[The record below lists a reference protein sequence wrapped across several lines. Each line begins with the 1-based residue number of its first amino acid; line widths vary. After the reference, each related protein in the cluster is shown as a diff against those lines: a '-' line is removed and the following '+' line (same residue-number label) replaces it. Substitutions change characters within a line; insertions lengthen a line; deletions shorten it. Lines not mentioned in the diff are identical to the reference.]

1 MMATQSIDA
10 RIKAAKDKLA
20 ELTAAKQKKAALERS
35 TAASQKRKDDNRKKY
50 IIGGFIMGL
59 MEKNGISVSMMSYES
74 IQFIGT
80 LKNDSER
87 KLFGLPP
94 LEKK

>member
-10 RIKAAKDKLA
+10 RIKAAKGKLA
-20 ELTAAKQKKAALERS
+20 ELTAAKQKKAALDRS
-35 TAASQKRKDDNRKKY
+35 AAAAQKRKDDNRKKY

-59 MEKNGISVSMMSYES
+59 MEKNGVGVSMLTYES
-74 IQFIGT
+74 TQFIDT

-87 KLFGLPP
+87 KIFSLPP